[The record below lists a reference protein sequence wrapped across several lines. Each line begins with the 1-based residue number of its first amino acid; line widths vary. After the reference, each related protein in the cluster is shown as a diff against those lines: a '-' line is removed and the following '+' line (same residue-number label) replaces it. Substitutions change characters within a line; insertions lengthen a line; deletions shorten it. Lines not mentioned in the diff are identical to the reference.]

1 MAEKKTSPVRA
12 GGLVLVGLV
21 LVALTGLL
29 IDTII
34 DIFPAVGIQSEL
46 CKRGETIPEGQREEF
61 LETIK
66 RAGKVNCKF
75 GDIPVTRVNL
85 GGNHTF
91 MSADQALV
99 AISAI
104 LAAIGALLRSLISLG
119 MSAAARSTSE
129 LSIVWTLLRPVMAAA
144 LGIVVYLALRAL
156 FQPPADLVRINPYG
170 YMVVAA
176 LVGLFADRILAWVG
190 ETGRSLVGR

>member
-46 CKRGETIPEGQREEF
+46 CKKGETIPEGQREEF

-176 LVGLFADRILAWVG
+176 LVGLFADRILAWIG

>member
-1 MAEKKTSPVRA
+1 MAENKTSPIRT

-34 DIFPAVGIQSEL
+34 DIFPAVGVQSEL
-46 CKRGETIPEGQREEF
+46 CKQGAAIPESQRAEF

-75 GDIPVTRVNL
+75 GDLPVTRVNL
-85 GGNHTF
+85 GGTHTF

-104 LAAIGALLRSLISLG
+104 MAAIGALLRSLISLG
-119 MSAAARSTSE
+119 MATTARTTGE
-129 LSIVWTLLRPVMAAA
+129 LSITWTLLRPVMAAA

-156 FQPPADLVRINPYG
+156 FQPPADLVRVNPYG

-176 LVGLFADRILAWVG
+176 LVGLFADRILAWIG
-190 ETGRSLVGR
+190 ETGRSLVGK

>member
-1 MAEKKTSPVRA
+1 MAEKKTSPIRA
-12 GGLVLVGLV
+12 SGLVLVGLV

-46 CKRGETIPEGQREEF
+46 CKKAETIPEGQREEF

-119 MSAAARSTSE
+119 MSAAARTTSE
-129 LSIVWTLLRPVMAAA
+129 LSIVWTLLRPIMAAA

-156 FQPPADLVRINPYG
+156 FQPPADMVRINPYG
-170 YMVVAA
+170 YMVMAA
-176 LVGLFADRILAWVG
+176 LVGLFADRILAWIG

>member
-1 MAEKKTSPVRA
+1 MVEKKSSPVRS
-12 GGLVLVGLV
+12 GGLVLLGLILVG
-21 LVALTGLL
+21 LTGLL

-34 DIFPAVGIQSEL
+34 DIFPAVGVQSEL
-46 CKRGETIPEGQREEF
+46 CKQAETIAENQREEF

-104 LAAIGALLRSLISLG
+104 MAAIGALLRSLISLG
-119 MSAAARSTSE
+119 MSAVNRSTAD
-129 LSIVWTLLRPVMAAA
+129 LSIVWTLLRPFMAAA
-144 LGIVVYLALRAL
+144 LGIIVYLALRAL
-156 FQPPADLVRINPYG
+156 FQAPADVVRINPYG
-170 YMVVAA
+170 YMAVAA
-176 LVGLFADRILAWVG
+176 LVGLFSDRILAWIA
-190 ETGRSLVGR
+190 ETGRSLVGK

>member
-46 CKRGETIPEGQREEF
+46 CKKAETIPEGQREEF

-104 LAAIGALLRSLISLG
+104 VAAIGALLRSLISLG

-190 ETGRSLVGR
+190 GTGRSLVGR

>member
-1 MAEKKTSPVRA
+1 MAEKKSSPVRA

-119 MSAAARSTSE
+119 MSAAARTTGE

-176 LVGLFADRILAWVG
+176 LVGLFADRILAWIG

>member
-1 MAEKKTSPVRA
+1 MAETKTSPVRS
-12 GGLVLVGLV
+12 GGLIVVALVLVGL
-21 LVALTGLL
+21 TGFL

-34 DIFPAVGIQSEL
+34 DIFPAVGVQSEL
-46 CKRGETIPEGQREEF
+46 CKQAETIPEGDREEF

-75 GDIPVTRVNL
+75 GDIPVTRINL

-104 LAAIGALLRSLISLG
+104 MAALGALLRSLISLG
-119 MSAAARSTSE
+119 MAAANRTTGE
-129 LSIVWTLLRPVMAAA
+129 LSIPWTLLRPFMAAA
-144 LGIVVYLALRAL
+144 LGILIYLGLRAL
-156 FQPPADLVRINPYG
+156 FQPPADVVRINPYG

-176 LVGLFADRILAWVG
+176 LVGLFADRLLAWVG
-190 ETGRSLVGR
+190 GTGRALVGK

>member
-12 GGLVLVGLV
+12 GGLILVGLV

-119 MSAAARSTSE
+119 MSAAARTTGE

-170 YMVVAA
+170 YMAVAA
-176 LVGLFADRILAWVG
+176 LVGLFADRILAWIG